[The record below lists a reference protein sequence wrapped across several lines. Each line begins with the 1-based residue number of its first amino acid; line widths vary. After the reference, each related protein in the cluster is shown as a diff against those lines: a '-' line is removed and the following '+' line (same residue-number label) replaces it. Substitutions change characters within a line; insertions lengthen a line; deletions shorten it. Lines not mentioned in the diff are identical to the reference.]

1 MANGNFF
8 KDAFGKAKQILE
20 GFLYRDEG
28 GNAPVPSAMED
39 QYPAPAEG
47 VYAQQPQTVTYQAQP
62 ANYAAM
68 GMQYQ
73 QPQQQPAQMAYS
85 PYQAYQQAYPTA
97 YPQQYQHPAQPQQL
111 QQPQQFQQPQQAQ
124 QFQQPAQQQPRMS
137 IFQATTR
144 NRRADRTPQME
155 NNVVDFA
162 AYQQGQQPQEAA
174 PQQAP
179 AAASARIIN
188 ARGMADCRSA
198 ITLLRNGDAV
208 LIVLENVTDPAEM
221 RRLVDTLS
229 GACYSLTA
237 TITKVSRYGVYL
249 LAPQNVAVYADQA
262 TSQMNSAPN
271 RSAVRAP
278 QQQPYG
284 NSGYAGYPQNNPY
297 AAPQQN
303 GFMQRPAAP
312 EEAAQP
318 FYTRTAPQAGQMP
331 AFSTQPAAAGYAPD
345 ETMAVDQ

>member
-1 MANGNFF
+1 MSIEVKQKI
-8 KDAFGKAKQILE
+8 KDIADDFAMPSKRVIEYVSKFYDKPKSSSQNLTEEQLNVIFDYITQQNQIDSIEQVFAVQKAQ
-20 GFLYRDEG
+20 
-28 GNAPVPSAMED
+28 
-39 QYPAPAEG
+39 PAPAQE
-47 VYAQQPQTVTYQAQP
+47 
-62 ANYAAM
+62 
-68 GMQYQ
+68 
-73 QPQQQPAQMAYS
+73 PAQEPA
-85 PYQAYQQAYPTA
+85 PEPAAA
-97 YPQQYQHPAQPQQL
+97 PAQKT
-111 QQPQQFQQPQQAQ
+111 QP
-124 QFQQPAQQQPRMS
+124 
-137 IFQATTR
+137 
-144 NRRADRTPQME
+144 
-155 NNVVDFA
+155 
-162 AYQQGQQPQEAA
+162 QQGQQPQEAA

-284 NSGYAGYPQNNPY
+284 NPGHAGYPQNNPY